1 MANFCTQ
8 CGKKL
13 EENQGCDC
21 TQQVADGVENV
32 AQPEALEQPKVET
45 PVEVEV
51 EEPVELVEP
60 EGEVPVE
67 VVAPTQAEVVAPGQ
81 PDMNKQEPSQQ
92 PPSQQLQQQTSK
104 EAEWISEKRE
114 KVIAE
119 AKNVFAEIKPLL
131 KNPISYTKQIAKRD
145 AMTIGLEFIGLKV
158 VISIIITLMMMGR
171 VNTIM
176 SGGFFGGY
184 KVFNMATQFKAIF
197 LIIIFVGGAD
207 ILEALLLKICAGVF
221 NMETTFNKMITVT
234 GTKALFESTLIL
246 AAGLVSMILPRIA
259 MFIILGGMILGSYLQ
274 YSAFNEIVTGDI
286 DKKPYVFA
294 IAKIAIMAILFLTFT
309 IVLTSAL
316 GGVMDIFSYMM

>member
-32 AQPEALEQPKVET
+32 AQPEALEQPEVET

-51 EEPVELVEP
+51 EEPVEL

-67 VVAPTQAEVVAPGQ
+67 VVAPTQAEAVAPGQ

-92 PPSQQLQQQTSK
+92 PQQQTSK

-119 AKNVFAEIKPLL
+119 AKNIFAEIKPLL

-197 LIIIFVGGAD
+197 LIIIFVGGTD
-207 ILEALLLKICAGVF
+207 ILEALLLKVCAGVF

-259 MFIILGGMILGSYLQ
+259 MFMILGGMILGSYLQ

-294 IAKIAIMAILFLTFT
+294 IAKVAIMAILFLTFT